1 VTFQVTVNSDVAPL
15 DTIPNRADLSY
26 DSLTA
31 DDDVNEKNYN
41 KNSTVNFTIDNI
53 GIVHNLISTN
63 QADT

>member
-1 VTFQVTVNSDVAPL
+1 VTFQVTVNNNVAPL
-15 DTIPNRADLSY
+15 DIIPNRADLTY

-31 DDDVNEKNYN
+31 DNNVNEKNYT